1 MMSVIGFG
9 SLLSETSSRFTFPD
23 LENFR
28 VARLRGFR
36 RVFAHVTPFFLSACA
51 PTIQISPIP
60 LAGLIDVV
68 IISNLAGFTVM
79 VSASSCARMRLGCSD
94 EETSWMGDCA
104 EVSVQTPRR

>member
-51 PTIQISPIP
+51 PHH
-60 LAGLIDVV
+60 
-68 IISNLAGFTVM
+68 SNLAHSFDWPH
-79 VSASSCARMRLGCSD
+79 RCSYHF
-94 EETSWMGDCA
+94 EPC
-104 EVSVQTPRR
+104 